1 MKPHIVKFLQ
11 FLEANEGKPV
21 PLKTKLLNPNKFKI
35 TKEDLNVNSYLDLSY
50 SNITSLPKGLDVGK
64 YLNLIGCTSLTSLPD
79 GLKVGGS
86 LALNRC
92 ISLKSLP
99 PSLDVVGNLSLANC
113 TSLTSLPKNL
123 RVNVNLNLENTPLA
137 KMYSRDKI
145 RDIIE
150 SKGGYVG
157 GSIYT

>member
-1 MKPHIVKFLQ
+1 MKPHVVKFFQ
-11 FLEANEGKPV
+11 FLEDKEGKNAPIRF
-21 PLKTKLLNPNKFKI
+21 KLLNSDGFNF
-35 TKEDLNVNSYLDLSY
+35 TTDELNVDAYLDLSY
-50 SNITSLPKGLDVGK
+50 SNITSLPIGLNVGK